1 MTERAYRCGVCR
13 KTYSLAPSN
22 PRWTTKLWHVVRGLI
37 GATCV
42 SLLAFG
48 LAGPPWPHLA
58 LLALVILGSRSH
70 GLLAVALLTAGTMV
84 ALLHAKGMRLMMH
97 IDDTGRLGLTVV
109 RHGLPIPGV
118 GAGTILVATDELD
131 RSVFRRSVVYIYQHS
146 TSMGSSGVILNQ
158 PMHGPP
164 SGGVASNNAS
174 IANKTNKTVHPS
186 QNNQKTA
193 SPQHFLGGPV
203 GMPGEGARQE
213 IIVLHTVPGVEGAV
227 PLQLPPSAS
236 SIKIYMGGRLGD
248 VLELVHESPFKCPS
262 INVYHGISTWAE
274 GQLEGEIRAGAWA
287 YGQGIGDDIIS
298 GDTTNLWSSLLT
310 SNRLTWLA

>member
-1 MTERAYRCGVCR
+1 MVSITERAFRCGVCR
-13 KTYSLAPSN
+13 KTYSLAPAD

-109 RHGLPIPGV
+109 RHGLPIQGV
-118 GAGTILVATDELD
+118 GVGTILVATDELD

-146 TSMGSSGVILNQ
+146 SSTGSSGVILNQ

-164 SGGVASNNAS
+164 SGGIAPSNTS
-174 IANKTNKTVHPS
+174 IANKTVQPTASK
-186 QNNQKTA
+186 KTA

-227 PLQLPPSAS
+227 PLQLQS
-236 SIKIYMGGRLGD
+236 STPALKVFLGGRLAD
-248 VLELVHESPFKCPS
+248 VLELSNESPFKCAS

-287 YGQGIGDDIIS
+287 YGQGTGDDILS
-298 GDTTNLWSSLLT
+298 GDISNLWSSLLT